1 MKIVKNNEK
10 NCYLIVKNDG
20 TPIVLTCSEA
30 GLLVNFIGKETLR
43 DQIDDRV
50 LTAES
55 DWLDLSKY
63 NGTREEFI
71 NEIFEDLEEEID
83 YGNSVSDD
91 CIDEHINDLGCFY
104 GLEKEEY

>member
-1 MKIVKNNEK
+1 MKIARRENN
-10 NCYLIVKNDG
+10 YLIVKDDG
-20 TPIVLTCSEA
+20 TPVILTCAEA
-30 GLLVNFIGKETLR
+30 GLLVNFIGKETLKI
-43 DQIDDRV
+43 QIDDR
-50 LTAES
+50 LLNAEY
-55 DWLDLSKY
+55 DWLDINKY

-91 CIDEHINDLGCFY
+91 YIDEHINDLGCFY